1 MLRATRAWGP
11 FLERPETFRAHFGWH
26 NSPCILNTKASRGPK
41 LCRYFRFYSL
51 YNIRKDQLYRIYR
64 SEFYEWLFGPETF
77 SGVSRNSPQVGR
89 NRNLLGPSVERED
102 FRVVYLSSLS
112 QTFTS
117 TCNGLVVVVRYD
129 SFLQEILNFR
139 YQVKRCAA
147 FLFVE
152 IITMYF
158 KISGLMR

>member
-1 MLRATRAWGP
+1 MLYVVNVKIIHLPIARGKVPVEVAR
-11 FLERPETFRAHFGWH
+11 FL
-26 NSPCILNTKASRGPK
+26 ILWVI
-41 LCRYFRFYSL
+41 YFL
-51 YNIRKDQLYRIYR
+51 
-64 SEFYEWLFGPETF
+64 
-77 SGVSRNSPQVGR
+77 VGR

-158 KISGLMR
+158 KISGLM